1 MNMSTSVPPQSR
13 AILERLVSFDTTS
26 RNSNLPLIE
35 YVEDYLARHGVR
47 ARRVGEADAGK
58 ANLFATIG
66 PDAPGGLILS
76 GHTDCVPVD
85 DQDWSS
91 DPFVLAERDGKLFGR
106 GSADMKGFLAC
117 VLAVVPELVARPR
130 ARPVHIAF
138 SYDEEVGCTGVLE
151 LIDDL
156 KTRGLAADMCLVGE
170 PTGMELVIGHKSG
183 RAYRCLVTGLEAHS
197 SLAPRAVN
205 AIEIAARLIAGISE
219 IGREFARGVRDED
232 FDLPHATIN
241 TGLIEGG
248 TGMNIVPN
256 HCSFTFEYRLLS
268 GQDPEEVFRRVKAM
282 ADALLPAM
290 RAIHKDADISFEQ
303 VYDYPGH
310 FIAGDA
316 PAVKRMV
323 ALLGSNRLAKVA
335 YGTEAGHF
343 QNGLGVPTVICGPG
357 DIAVAHKPDEFV
369 TLEQLRRC
377 EDLLKRLCAETA

>member
-1 MNMSTSVPPQSR
+1 MSTSVPPQSR

-35 YVEDYLARHGVR
+35 YVESYLARHGVR
-47 ARRVGEADAGK
+47 SRRVGSADERK
-58 ANLFATIG
+58 TNLFATIG

-91 DPFVLAERDGKLFGR
+91 DPFVLTEREGRLFGR

-117 VLAVVPELVARPR
+117 VLAVVPELVANPR
-130 ARPVHIAF
+130 AKPIHIAF

-151 LIDDL
+151 LVDDL
-156 KTRGLAADMCLVGE
+156 NARGFQADMCLVGE

-219 IGREFARGVRDED
+219 IAREFARGIRDDD

-248 TGMNIVPN
+248 TGINIVPH
-256 HCSFTFEYRLLS
+256 HCSFTFEYRLLA
-268 GQDPEEVFRRVKAM
+268 GQDPDEVFNRVKAM
-282 ADALLPAM
+282 ADALLPLM
-290 RAIHKDADISFEQ
+290 RAIHPGADIVFEQ
-303 VYDYPGH
+303 IYDYPGH
-310 FIAGDA
+310 FIASDT
-316 PAVKRMV
+316 PAVQRMI
-323 ALLGSNRLAKVA
+323 ALSGSNRLAKVA
-335 YGTEAGHF
+335 YGTEAGHL

-369 TLEQLRRC
+369 TLDQLRRC
-377 EDLLKRLCAETA
+377 EDLLKRLCGAG

>member
-1 MNMSTSVPPQSR
+1 MTMSSSVPPQSR

-35 YVEDYLARHGVR
+35 YVETYLARHGVR
-47 ARRVGEADAGK
+47 SRRVGLTDEGK

-91 DPFVLAERDGKLFGR
+91 DPFVLTERDGKLFGR

-117 VLAVVPELVARPR
+117 VLAVVPELVAKPR
-130 ARPVHIAF
+130 TKPVHIAF

-156 KTRGLAADMCLVGE
+156 NARGFEADMCLVGE
-170 PTGMELVIGHKSG
+170 PTGMELVVGHKSG

-205 AIEIAARLIAGISE
+205 AIEIAARIIAGISE
-219 IGREFARGVRDED
+219 IAREFVRGVRDED

-248 TGMNIVPN
+248 TGINIVPN
-256 HCSFTFEYRLLS
+256 HCSFTFEYRLLA
-268 GQDPEEVFRRVKAM
+268 GQDPDEVFNRVEAM
-282 ADALLPAM
+282 ADALLPMM
-290 RAIHKDADISFEQ
+290 RAIHPGADIEFEQ
-303 VYDYPGH
+303 IYDYPGH

-316 PAVKRMV
+316 PAVRRMIT
-323 ALLGSNRLAKVA
+323 LSGSNRLAKVA
-335 YGTEAGHF
+335 YGTEAGHL

-369 TLEQLRRC
+369 TLDQLSRC

>member
-1 MNMSTSVPPQSR
+1 MSMPSSVPPQSR
-13 AILERLVSFDTTS
+13 AILERLVAFDTTS
-26 RNSNLPLIE
+26 RNSNLPLID
-35 YVEDYLARHGVR
+35 YVADYLARHGVK
-47 ARRVGEADAGK
+47 ARRVGGAQPGK

-91 DPFVLAERDGKLFGR
+91 DPFALTECNGRLFGR

-117 VLAVVPELVARPR
+117 VLAVVPELVAGPRSRPI
-130 ARPVHIAF
+130 HIAF

-156 KTRGLAADMCLVGE
+156 KMRGLDADMCLVGE
-170 PTGMELVIGHKSG
+170 PTGMALVIGHKSG
-183 RAYRCLVTGLEAHS
+183 RAYRCTVTGREAHS

-205 AIEIAARLIAGISE
+205 AIEVAARLIAGIADLAL
-219 IGREFARGVRDED
+219 EFAKGVRDDD

-248 TGMNIVPN
+248 TGMNIVPH

-268 GQDPEEVFRRVKAM
+268 GQEPEEIFARVKAM

-290 RAIHKDADISFEQ
+290 RAIHESADIHFEQ

-310 FIAGDA
+310 LIAGDA

-323 ALLGSNRLAKVA
+323 TLLGSNRLAKVA

-369 TLEQLRRC
+369 TLDQLSRC
-377 EDLLKRLCAETA
+377 EDLLKRLCAET